1 MLNAKTGTSTKKD
14 AALAGKEAAQQVK
27 EIADNMK
34 LAFVYSGVQYD
45 QKTLLNAISA
55 ELPGIPLIG
64 NTSFTGVITQDGFV
78 TGDDGFVGIMGI
90 ADPDLKVGVAGMPSA
105 GDRKESRPDG
115 AEKRRY
121 GQSPRLLL
129 YVRSVRGRG
138 ILSERHYGG
147 HRKSSDVRWNSR
159 GQHHY
164 RRMADLHRSDGS
176 SGRRIRRFLL
186 HGQAICQ

>member
-90 ADPDLKVGVAGMPSA
+90 ADPDLKVGVAGMP
-105 GDRKESRPDG
+105 KEGTARETG
-115 AEKRRY
+115 K
-121 GQSPRLLL
+121 SPRLLL

>member
-90 ADPDLKVGVAGMPSA
+90 ADPDLKVGVAGMPKEGTARETGKKVAQMALKNAGTDKAPDYFYMSA
-105 GDRKESRPDG
+105 PSGEEEFYLKGITE
-115 AEKRRY
+115 
-121 GQSPRLLL
+121 
-129 YVRSVRGRG
+129 VIGRVPMFG
-138 ILSERHYGG
+138 GTAADNTITGEWLIFLSY
-147 HRKSSDVRWNSR
+147 KL
-159 GQHHY
+159 
-164 RRMADLHRSDGS
+164 DLR
-176 SGRRIRRFLL
+176 
-186 HGQAICQ
+186 